1 MRSKVKPLLFISPA
15 LLYLSVWIYY
25 PILNNLYL
33 SFFDAPTP
41 RSRDYFFVG
50 LQNYIRL
57 FQDELFLK
65 SLWHNIL
72 WVLLSIAIPVV
83 MGLVLAVLLAGR
95 RRTRL
100 FYAGVYFIPQTIAA
114 VIAAIVWRWIYD
126 PNIGLL
132 NQALESVGLSG
143 LTQQWLANESLVLV
157 SVNMIGSWTYVGFCV
172 LIFMAGLQNINPTL
186 YDAAMIDGANSL
198 QRFFYITLPLLR
210 STILF
215 VIVFTIIGSMKFFD
229 LIFVA
234 TRGGPNNASY
244 VVGLYIYNLFL
255 HQGRVNYAATTSTV
269 LTAIILLFS
278 VILIRNIISTNN
290 QEA

>member
-1 MRSKVKPLLFISPA
+1 MRSQIKPLLFISPA
-15 LLYLSVWIYY
+15 LLYLGVWIYY
-25 PILNNLYL
+25 PIVRNLYL
-33 SFFDAPTP
+33 SFLDAPRP

-50 LQNYIRL
+50 LRNFVRL

-65 SLWHNIL
+65 SLWHNIV

-83 MGLVLAVLLAGR
+83 IGLLLAVLLAGR
-95 RRTRL
+95 RHSRL

-126 PNIGLL
+126 PNIGPL
-132 NQALESVGLSG
+132 NQLLEVVGLSA
-143 LTQQWLANESLVLV
+143 LTQQWLANESLVLF

-172 LIFMAGLQNINPTL
+172 LIFMAGLQNINPSL

-198 QRFFYITLPLLR
+198 QRFFFVTIPLLR

-215 VIVFTIIGSMKFFD
+215 IIVFTIIGSMKFFD

-234 TRGGPNNASY
+234 TKGGPNNASY

-255 HQGRVNYAATTSTV
+255 HQGRINYAATMSTV
-269 LTAIILLFS
+269 LTGIILLFS
-278 VILIRNIISTNN
+278 VILIRNIISSE
-290 QEA
+290 QGA

>member
-15 LLYLSVWIYY
+15 LLYLGIWIYY
-25 PILNNLYL
+25 PIVRNLYL
-33 SFFDAPTP
+33 SFLDAPTP

-50 LQNYIRL
+50 LRNYIRL
-57 FQDELFLK
+57 FQDEIFLL
-65 SLWHNIL
+65 SLWHNIE
-72 WVLLSIAIPVV
+72 WVLLSIGVPVV
-83 MGLVLAVLLAGR
+83 IGLLLAVLLAGR

-126 PNIGLL
+126 PNIGPL
-132 NQALESVGLSG
+132 NRALEGLGLSA

-157 SVNMIGSWTYVGFCV
+157 SVNMVGSWTYVGFCV
-172 LIFMAGLQNINPTL
+172 LIFMAGLQNINPNL
-186 YDAAMIDGANSL
+186 YDAAMIDGANAF
-198 QRFFYITLPLLR
+198 QRFVYITLPLLR

-215 VIVFTIIGSMKFFD
+215 IIVYTIIGSMKFFD

-234 TRGGPNNASY
+234 TKGGPNNASY

-255 HQGRVNYAATTSTV
+255 HQGRTNYAATMSTV
-269 LTAIILLFS
+269 LTVIILLLS
-278 VILIRNIISTNN
+278 VFLIRNIIRTD

>member
-1 MRSKVKPLLFISPA
+1 MKPLLCISPA
-15 LLYLSVWIYY
+15 LLYLGVWIYY
-25 PILNNLYL
+25 PIVRNLYL
-33 SFFDAPTP
+33 SFLDAPRP

-50 LQNYIRL
+50 LRNFVRL

-65 SLWHNIL
+65 SLWHNIV

-83 MGLVLAVLLAGR
+83 IGLLLAVLLAGR
-95 RRTRL
+95 RHSRL

-126 PNIGLL
+126 PNIGPL
-132 NQALESVGLSG
+132 NQLLEVVGLSA
-143 LTQQWLANESLVLV
+143 LTQQWLANESLVLF

-172 LIFMAGLQNINPTL
+172 LIFMAGLQNINPSL

-198 QRFFYITLPLLR
+198 QRFFFVTIPLLR

-215 VIVFTIIGSMKFFD
+215 IIVFTIIGSMKFFD

-234 TRGGPNNASY
+234 TKGGPNNASY

-255 HQGRVNYAATTSTV
+255 HQGRINYAATMSTV
-269 LTAIILLFS
+269 LTGIILLFS
-278 VILIRNIISTNN
+278 VILIRNIISSE
-290 QEA
+290 QGA